1 MHDNIKIFDTTL
13 RDGEQT
19 PGVLITWNE
28 KLKIALGQIIDN
40 QFSIEKKIDKL
51 IELLGN
57 VFNLFVKYDNDYQNN
72 LVKDDN

>member
-1 MHDNIKIFDTTL
+1 MDD
-13 RDGEQT
+13 
-19 PGVLITWNE
+19 E